1 MTSLENRPRTALLVI
16 DVQNG
21 VVGSAFERDRVIANI
36 QTLVDK
42 ARAEHVPV
50 LWVQHSDDGLPRG
63 SEGWEYVPELK
74 RLDTEPLVHKTYG
87 DSFEATDLEELL
99 AERSVGPVGGHRCAD
114 GGVHPLD
121 PARCVGAR
129 LRRDPRLRRT
139 QHRGHARVGVPG
151 HPGTVDRLHQRLLE
165 LGEGARPQGH
175 RGTHRR
181 RRLLGGVSAGVDRRG
196 QDGMSGSSRTW
207 QNTTHDWARTVD
219 AEHLAQ
225 VRQAPEVFAAGGTT
239 HLILEVLAYAA
250 DEAEWTGTIGR
261 CRVIL
266 HADGS
271 VSVADNGRGT
281 DTRPDARDQPV
292 KKPVMATRDLRFF
305 DSPDAQQL
313 PDGRPRRGVSVVAAL
328 SPWLVHTNRRRNGG
342 WTQRYEHGIPVT
354 GLLSI
359 PDQDTTGTTVHFLA
373 ADSVRSMQAVSPSE
387 LRRLAVTWPQL
398 AVEVIDERT
407 T

>member
-1 MTSLENRPRTALLVI
+1 
-16 DVQNG
+16 
-21 VVGSAFERDRVIANI
+21 
-36 QTLVDK
+36 
-42 ARAEHVPV
+42 
-50 LWVQHSDDGLPRG
+50 
-63 SEGWEYVPELK
+63 
-74 RLDTEPLVHKTYG
+74 
-87 DSFEATDLEELL
+87 
-99 AERSVGPVGGHRCAD
+99 
-114 GGVHPLD
+114 
-121 PARCVGAR
+121 
-129 LRRDPRLRRT
+129 
-139 QHRGHARVGVPG
+139 
-151 HPGTVDRLHQRLLE
+151 
-165 LGEGARPQGH
+165 
-175 RGTHRR
+175 
-181 RRLLGGVSAGVDRRG
+181 
-196 QDGMSGSSRTW
+196 MSSSSRPW
-207 QNTTHDWARTVD
+207 RNTTHDWAKTVD
-219 AEHLAQ
+219 TEHLAQ
-225 VRQAPEVFAAGGTT
+225 VRRAPEVFAAGGTT

-292 KKPVMATRDLRFF
+292 KKPIMATKDLRFF

-313 PDGRPRRGVSVVAAL
+313 PDGRPRRGVSAVAAL
-328 SPWLVHTNRRRNGG
+328 SPWLVHTNRRRNGA

-359 PDQDTTGTTVHFLA
+359 PGQDTTGTTVHFLA

-387 LRRLAVTWPQL
+387 LRRLAAMWPQL